1 MNYRTYR
8 DDTTNNFNLFCIN
21 RKNHAEKFD
30 RNKERHAQ
38 VSHKVKPRND
48 VYGSAIVSRKWR
60 SFEYRTVCGPS
71 HAPTVLRARAH
82 LRAWV

>member
-1 MNYRTYR
+1 
-8 DDTTNNFNLFCIN
+8 
-21 RKNHAEKFD
+21 
-30 RNKERHAQ
+30 
-38 VSHKVKPRND
+38 VSHKAKPRND

-71 HAPTVLRARAH
+71 HAPTVLRARV